1 MLAIDDRGFVALNS
15 FFDTLQ
21 AMEQAFSVLVA
32 APSSPATAD
41 LRLAVLTAVGLLAAG
56 FGVAG
61 HRAPRAYVFLQMS
74 LIGIAMSPE
83 ALLGPTS
90 LWSVPS
96 LGFGLLLGLLG
107 AALPKVAIVVIASVA
122 VNRNVYTQYELPLL
136 ARVAVPLILTLIF
149 AKAVA
154 DDADIRTYVLA
165 LSAIQGADLLQEVL
179 LGLLELEQN
188 RSSLLAGLLIFVQQ
202 YQRML
207 ETKPPVLVAHAKHD

>member
-1 MLAIDDRGFVALNS
+1 MLSIDERGFVALNS
-15 FFDTLQ
+15 FFDTLE
-21 AMEQAFSVLVA
+21 AMEQAFSALAA
-32 APSSPATAD
+32 APPSPAEAG
-41 LRLAVLTAVGLLAAG
+41 LRLAVLTVVGLLAAG
-56 FGVAG
+56 FGLAG

-83 ALLGPTS
+83 VLLGPTS

-122 VNRNVYTQYELPLL
+122 VNRNVYTQYALPLL
-136 ARVAVPLILTLIF
+136 ARVLVPLILTLIF

-165 LSAIQGADLLQEVL
+165 LSAIQGADMLQDVLLSL
-179 LGLLELEQN
+179 LGLDQN
-188 RSSLLAGLLIFVQQ
+188 KSSLLAGLLIFVQQ

-207 ETKPPVLVAHAKHD
+207 EPKSPVVAHAKAD